1 MLRVIVC
8 GGGWGAELVADYLQ
22 SELEII
28 EVVRIIDWRE
38 PNYSKLTPST
48 RIERIEAA
56 LKAYQR
62 HIDLV
67 VLGDYAATTVI
78 ETLCTRNPQ
87 FNFVGMDVDAHRILR
102 ASHYPTNITI
112 LADSSFENSKIEQ
125 ILYNKLADSAFT
137 VLQPQNW
144 VESINA
150 QELDEDLLYKDLS
163 QIFQLPQRSSG
174 SLAQTLLGE
183 TETKA
188 HDDHI
193 TKLPNPDAV
202 LLLNTYYWE
211 IKKDLEAVFG
221 WRVRVLDFRQQL
233 LHDVCRSLKL
243 RGVDGHRAR

>member
-8 GGGWGAELVADYLQ
+8 GGGWGAELVADFLQ

-38 PNYSKLTPST
+38 PDYSKLAPST

-62 HIDLV
+62 QIDLV
-67 VLGDYAATTVI
+67 VLGDYAATTI
-78 ETLCTRNPQ
+78 METLRMRNPQ
-87 FNFVGMDVDAHRILR
+87 FSFVGMDVDIHRILR
-102 ASHYPTNITI
+102 ASHYPTKVTI
-112 LADSSFENSKIEQ
+112 LADNSFENSKAEQ
-125 ILYNKLADSAFT
+125 TLYEKLADSAFT

-144 VESINA
+144 VELINS
-150 QELDEDLLYKDLS
+150 QELDKNLLHKDLS

-174 SLAQTLLGE
+174 SLAQTLLDE
-183 TETKA
+183 VKVQE
-188 HDDHI
+188 DQI

-243 RGVDGHRAR
+243 RGVDGYRAR